1 MPRIFVKSVFLN
13 KKVKN
18 ILNYIIGPVL
28 FIWLSYSIYHQ
39 ILKQGDVQQSWDLI
53 LSATHEQN
61 RGKLFLVLF
70 LMLVNW
76 GIEARKWQ
84 IQVNGIEPIG
94 FFLSFKSILSGQA
107 FGFNTIN
114 RIGES
119 LGRVV
124 FLKDGNRIR
133 GVVLSFVGSMAQII
147 VTFTMGAVSLFYM
160 RVNILND
167 DSQLQGLSVFW
178 LDGLIYVISG
188 GILLFTLAYFRLS
201 GLVQMIEKIPFIA
214 KRRFFVEKLEDF
226 HWKELARILSLS
238 FVRYFVFLVQYLLL
252 MEVFGVKVYW
262 LDACSLLGVMFV
274 VLAIVPTITLAELG
288 FRGKVSL
295 LLFGLISTNSVGIIA
310 TSAGIWLINLILPAI
325 LGTLFILGVRL
336 FSNK

>member
-1 MPRIFVKSVFLN
+1 LN
-13 KKVKN
+13 KKYKN
-18 ILNYIIGPVL
+18 ILNYIIGPIL

-39 ILKQGDVQQSWDLI
+39 ILIQVDVQQSWDLI
-53 LSATHEQN
+53 IAATHQQN
-61 RGKLFLVLF
+61 RWKLFLVIL

-84 IQVNGIEPIG
+84 ILVYGIESIG
-94 FFLSFKSILSGQA
+94 FLRSFKAILAGQA

-119 LGRVV
+119 FGRVV
-124 FLKDGNRIR
+124 FLHEGNRIR

-147 VTFTMGAVSLFYM
+147 VTFTMGVISLFYM
-160 RVNILND
+160 RVNILNTS
-167 DSQLQGLSVFW
+167 SQLQGLSIFW
-178 LDGLIYVISG
+178 LEGLIYVITCG
-188 GILLFTLAYFRLS
+188 VLLFTLAYFKLT

-226 HWKELARILSLS
+226 HWRELTRILSLS
-238 FVRYFVFLVQYLLL
+238 FVRYFVFLAQYLLL
-252 MEVFGVKVYW
+252 MEVFGVKIYW
-262 LDACSLLGVMFV
+262 LDACSLMGVMFL
-274 VLAIVPTITLAELG
+274 VLAIVPTIALAELG
-288 FRGKVSL
+288 FRGKLSL

-325 LGTLFILGVRL
+325 AGTLFILGVRL
-336 FSNK
+336 FRNK